1 MTPWL
6 CAFDAFTSL
15 LYAPHTLTRTL
26 PQITNLNSLQLSLYI
41 TSKVRQYIIKSALS
55 EMAMQGFDYRSFKSL
70 CVSKER
76 PFESGQNQWYFPSR
90 VSLRFSAVRWKCTLR
105 EGRDGSGIQGIPSP
119 PGTDA
124 TVLFASFLVTCYGLS
139 LRHCLSMITPSIDL
153 VILVVPL
160 RTTAF

>member
-41 TSKVRQYIIKSALS
+41 TSKIRQYIIKSALS

-90 VSLRFSAVRWKCTLR
+90 VSLRFSAVRRWCTR
-105 EGRDGSGIQGIPSP
+105 GCPSP
-119 PGTDA
+119 LPPWDRCDCTFCFFFLSFWSRGGGEGVTEGQVV
-124 TVLFASFLVTCYGLS
+124 TEVLK
-139 LRHCLSMITPSIDL
+139 R
-153 VILVVPL
+153 
-160 RTTAF
+160 RQR